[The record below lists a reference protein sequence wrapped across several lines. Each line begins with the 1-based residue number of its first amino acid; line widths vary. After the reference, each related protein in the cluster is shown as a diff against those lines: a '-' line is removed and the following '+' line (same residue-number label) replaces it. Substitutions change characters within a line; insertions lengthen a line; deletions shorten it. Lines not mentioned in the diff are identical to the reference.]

1 MGLGPMFFVNLL
13 GGAGKR
19 YSERKA
25 EEREKQ
31 RRLDELEQENK
42 YALERIR
49 ESHNLDTVA
58 KQAEKM
64 EEEARLAKQRQFA
77 LSQFY
82 NPQITAE
89 LLKGGELGVNL
100 ALAQGKELTEA
111 SIDPNKGY
119 KFINASNNPNADQLT
134 VDPSIWST
142 ISAAGTDPATNFQEQ
157 LLKYDQQRIDLD
169 PNDPNYQTKLNAI
182 NEKEEKT
189 LESFSVYRE
198 MMSDKTPPEVLNIFD
213 TNLNKSVENQID
225 FIYESSGLMVNDGF
239 GNLIRDVREGTRVQ
253 QINILPKV
261 TDYLEEYKSKLNPTE
276 NATLIDIV
284 NKKIKVIKTQFNE
297 EKNRQLKNPLMEFT
311 KQLKNNIWT
320 GTKVVDGQTVN
331 NAALTLEDKLASV
344 KRQTFFKNGAN
355 LVYVPPKT
363 FATQDERTDFYQKL
377 MATHTTETVF
387 IQLKYSQ
394 IKKLNNVSGADWK
407 YTDFYPF
414 IFVNG
419 NPDGITQ

>member
-31 RRLDELEQENK
+31 RRLDEMQKEQQ
-42 YALERIR
+42 YALDRIR

-64 EEEARLAKQRQFA
+64 EEEASLAKQRRSA

-213 TNLNKSVENQID
+213 TNLNKSVGVVSVETKN
-225 FIYESSGLMVNDGF
+225 
-239 GNLIRDVREGTRVQ
+239 
-253 QINILPKV
+253 K
-261 TDYLEEYKSKLNPTE
+261 YK
-276 NATLIDIV
+276 
-284 NKKIKVIKTQFNE
+284 
-297 EKNRQLKNPLMEFT
+297 
-311 KQLKNNIWT
+311 
-320 GTKVVDGQTVN
+320 
-331 NAALTLEDKLASV
+331 
-344 KRQTFFKNGAN
+344 
-355 LVYVPPKT
+355 
-363 FATQDERTDFYQKL
+363 
-377 MATHTTETVF
+377 
-387 IQLKYSQ
+387 
-394 IKKLNNVSGADWK
+394 
-407 YTDFYPF
+407 
-414 IFVNG
+414 
-419 NPDGITQ
+419 

>member
-1 MGLGPMFFVNLL
+1 MYKRNL
-13 GGAGKR
+13 
-19 YSERKA
+19 
-25 EEREKQ
+25 
-31 RRLDELEQENK
+31 EN
-42 YALERIR
+42 
-49 ESHNLDTVA
+49 N
-58 KQAEKM
+58 
-64 EEEARLAKQRQFA
+64 
-77 LSQFY
+77 
-82 NPQITAE
+82 ITANKLFNYTIQQME
-89 LLKGGELGVNL
+89 TENNMKV
-100 ALAQGKELTEA
+100 LTEL
-111 SIDPNKGY
+111 IPNIK
-119 KFINASNNPNADQLT
+119 
-134 VDPSIWST
+134 
-142 ISAAGTDPATNFQEQ
+142 
-157 LLKYDQQRIDLD
+157 
-169 PNDPNYQTKLNAI
+169 
-182 NEKEEKT
+182 
-189 LESFSVYRE
+189 
-198 MMSDKTPPEVLNIFD
+198 
-213 TNLNKSVENQID
+213 
-225 FIYESSGLMVNDGF
+225 
-239 GNLIRDVREGTRVQ
+239 
-253 QINILPKV
+253 
-261 TDYLEEYKSKLNPTE
+261 EYKSKLNPTE

-419 NPDGITQ
+419 NPEGITQ